1 MLYFHHIARVV
12 NVGDRT
18 KDTNMVRN
26 THTGYTERRMRVIGG
41 MGALAIAL
49 TLAGCGSDG
58 GSSVGS
64 YGFPQVTQDDK
75 TPITVWVDSDRSS
88 AVDAFKKANPGVKLN
103 VVTYDGSANGSNS
116 FRTKMQLF
124 DRAGSGWPDVV
135 FSTQNNDAAWASQK
149 SNGKQAFAAT
159 LNSGLVP
166 KATLD
171 SFTQGSL
178 APCTVEG
185 KVYCLRNDLAQVVL
199 WYNKSLLDKF
209 GYSVPTTWEEY
220 QAIGEK
226 VAKEHPGYIVG
237 AVGDAWT
244 PEVFFWGSKCQ
255 ANDITGPKS
264 VTVNTDSTECKRA
277 ASMLDTLIKNGTTP
291 NVSVFTPEFLK
302 KYSDKVLLMPGPAWY
317 AGAIF
322 NNPQSLN
329 VPSGQLGVAAPLAWQ
344 GDTPVTGNV
353 GGGTWFI
360 SSHSKNLKAAE
371 KFAEFVTTADDYQV
385 NVAPGY
391 PAYAPA
397 ADKWIKKQE
406 SSGYYATNLQ
416 ALTKAGA
423 QIWTGWGSGVFS
435 QEAIWAKTITPA
447 IAGGKSLVD
456 LLPEWETAIKNQAQ
470 VNGYTVK

>member
-1 MLYFHHIARVV
+1 
-12 NVGDRT
+12 
-18 KDTNMVRN
+18 
-26 THTGYTERRMRVIGG
+26 

-58 GSSVGS
+58 GSSAGS

-75 TPITVWVDSDRSS
+75 AAITVWVDSDRSG

-103 VVTYDGSANGSNS
+103 VVTYDGSSNGSNS
-116 FRTKMQLF
+116 FRTKIQLF

-149 SNGKQAFAAT
+149 SNGKQAFAAV
-159 LNSGLVP
+159 LNGGLVP
-166 KATLD
+166 KNTLD
-171 SFTQGSL
+171 NFTQGSL
-178 APCTVEG
+178 SPCTVEG

-209 GYSVPTTWEEY
+209 GYSVPATWEEY
-220 QAIGEK
+220 RALGEK
-226 VAKEHPGYIVG
+226 VAQEHPGYIVG
-237 AVGDAWT
+237 TVGDAWT

-255 ANDITGPKS
+255 ANGITGPKS
-264 VTVNTDSTECKRA
+264 VTVHIDSTECKRA
-277 ASMLDTLIKNGTTP
+277 ASMLDVLIKNGTTP
-291 NVSVFTPEFLK
+291 NVSVFTPEFVK
-302 KYSDKVLLMPGPAWY
+302 KYSGKVLLMPGPAWY

-322 NNPQSLN
+322 NNPQSLK
-329 VPSGQLGVAAPLAWQ
+329 VPAGQLGVAAPPAWQ
-344 GDTPVTGNV
+344 GDSAVTGNV

-371 KFAEFVTTADDYQV
+371 KFLEFVTTADDYQV
-385 NVAPGY
+385 NLAPGY

-406 SSGYYATNLQ
+406 SSGYYATDLQ
-416 ALTKAGA
+416 ALIKAGS
-423 QIWTGWGSGVFS
+423 QIWSGWGSGVFS

-447 IAGGKSLVD
+447 IAGGKNLVD

>member
-1 MLYFHHIARVV
+1 
-12 NVGDRT
+12 
-18 KDTNMVRN
+18 
-26 THTGYTERRMRVIGG
+26 MRLIGG
-41 MGALAIAL
+41 VGAAAIAL
-49 TLAGCGSDG
+49 TLAGCGGGG

-75 TPITVWVDSDRSS
+75 APLTVWVDADRVS
-88 AVDAFKKANPGVKLN
+88 ATDAFKKANPGVKIN

-135 FSTQNNDAAWASQK
+135 FSSQNNDASWASQK
-149 SNGKQAFAAT
+149 SNGKQAFAAV
-159 LNSGLVP
+159 LNTGLVP

-199 WYNKSLLDKF
+199 WYNKTLLDKF
-209 GYSVPTTWEEY
+209 GYTLPTTWEEY

-237 AVGDAWT
+237 AVGDSFA
-244 PEVFFWGSKCQ
+244 PEIYFWSSKCQ
-255 ANDITGPKS
+255 ANDITGVAA
-264 VTVNTDSTECKRA
+264 VTVHTDSTECKRV
-277 ASMLDTLIKNGTTP
+277 STMLDTLIKNGTVP
-291 NVSVFTPEFLK
+291 NLSVFTPEFVK

-322 NNPQSLN
+322 NNPQSLK

-406 SSGYYATNLQ
+406 SSGYYATDLQ

-447 IAGGKSLVD
+447 IASGKSLVD